1 MEHLVA
7 SAELDQLGAQR
18 QLQERLSLMQTVRLH
33 HSAIS
38 EPSEKRVRVSEERSC
53 AAVGQRLP
61 LPGVQNDQL
70 QMRSVRARRRGTGCL
85 MVHTRRT
92 PRDAKVD
99 IGCMLWSGRADE
111 CEPWTDSDF
120 CTICVRICTCLRE

>member
-1 MEHLVA
+1 MT
-7 SAELDQLGAQR
+7 SAALHRPGAQR

-38 EPSEKRVRVSEERSC
+38 EPSQKRARGSEERSY

-61 LPGVQNDQL
+61 SVQIDQL
-70 QMRSVRARRRGTGCL
+70 QVRSVRARRRGTGCL
-85 MVHTRRT
+85 LVHTRRT

-120 CTICVRICTCLRE
+120 CTICTCLRE

>member
-61 LPGVQNDQL
+61 SVQNDQL
-70 QMRSVRARRRGTGCL
+70 QGRSVRARRRGTGCL

-120 CTICVRICTCLRE
+120 CTICTCLRE